1 MKRFLFFALSG
12 TVIIMFSFTATLAQT
27 QYTGC
32 LYNSRLYYDDD
43 GSSGGYPNYK
53 TNPSITLS
61 SAFCVETTSD
71 ICRVNKKS
79 YQQGTLRTFYMVQCP
94 IDDYIMLM
102 LLATSGL
109 GFLMIRRSKIT

>member
-1 MKRFLFFALSG
+1 
-12 TVIIMFSFTATLAQT
+12 MFSYTATLAQM

-32 LYNSRLYYDDD
+32 LYNNKLYYVSD

-53 TNPSITLS
+53 TNPNIALN
-61 SAFCVETTSD
+61 SAFCVETISGS
-71 ICRVNKKS
+71 CRVNKKS

-109 GFLMIRRSKIT
+109 GFLMIGRSKVT